1 MAWRVPV
8 YHWLP
13 LASEQHG
20 DVVSSCLSSPSHPLS
35 TPALWARVCFCSC
48 LQSAWLTVIILT
60 KRGERSRLQIASKQS
75 ALSLSALTAQALR
88 LCRHFCSIFVSI
100 FSLSSSI
107 SVFTRGGGAVSCA
120 TGRFGSL
127 SEVKVVRPAL
137 KSRLWPAVGRGT

>member
-1 MAWRVPV
+1 MAWRVPA

-13 LASEQHG
+13 LASKQHG
-20 DVVSSCLSSPSHPLS
+20 DVVSSRLSSPSHPLS

-75 ALSLSALTAQALR
+75 ALSLSALTAQTLH
-88 LCRHFCSIFVSI
+88 LCRHLCPVSI

-127 SEVKVVRPAL
+127 SEVKAVSPAL